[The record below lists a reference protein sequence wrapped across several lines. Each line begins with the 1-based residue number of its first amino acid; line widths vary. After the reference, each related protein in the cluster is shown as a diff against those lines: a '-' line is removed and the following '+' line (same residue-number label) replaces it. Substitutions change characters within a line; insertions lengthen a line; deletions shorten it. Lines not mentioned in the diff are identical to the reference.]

1 MTPALQEINRLS
13 LQSVLEQHHFSL
25 RLILRSFCPDV
36 RNFSTP
42 LQWFTFVQLLYPYLP
57 ISWIGFSQTL
67 STIAVHNS
75 TFGWFRAIAYND
87 PDGPTI
93 ILFTACSHF
102 IAVAASWHTMSSTGA
117 DKRRPF
123 RHAHSKSLLFWFI
136 FSVQGKIHKIL
147 RTS

>member
-75 TFGWFRAIAYND
+75 TFGWFRAIAYTTTLMD
-87 PDGPTI
+87 LPSSYLQHAA
-93 ILFTACSHF
+93 ILLP
-102 IAVAASWHTMSSTGA
+102 W
-117 DKRRPF
+117 
-123 RHAHSKSLLFWFI
+123 LLL
-136 FSVQGKIHKIL
+136 GTL
-147 RTS
+147 